1 MLDVTWALR
10 AHSRRRRARLDRLD
24 PQKTQLALLRAL
36 VRRARRTRF
45 GRHHGFDG
53 VADLDDFRARV
64 PPRDYDAFWDA
75 WWRDAFPRLADSTW
89 PGPVPWLAVSSGTS
103 RGATKFIPVTR
114 EAIRA
119 NARAGIDLLAHHA
132 ANRPR
137 SRLLAGRV
145 FMLGGS
151 TGLAERAPGVC
162 SGDLSGIAASRVPF
176 WARPRYFPPRALE
189 EIADWEVKIDRF
201 ARRSLTED
209 IRAVAGTPS
218 WLLIF
223 FDRLMEIA
231 GVASGRVAEIW
242 PDLEMLVH
250 GGVAWEPYRDR
261 FAALLEGGHAET
273 REVYPASEGFFAIAD
288 RGDGD
293 GLRLLIDNG
302 VFYEFMPVSEL
313 DSDNPSARWVGD
325 AETGVEYALVVTTCA
340 GLWRYVVGDTVTLID
355 RDPPRVLVTG
365 RVGLTLSAFG
375 EHVIVSELERAVA
388 EAARAI
394 AATVTDFAVGSLFS
408 DRPGAR
414 GGHLYIVE
422 FGEAGVD
429 ARRRARF
436 AERLDAALCRLN
448 EDYEAH
454 RAGGFGLDAPRVTAL
469 APGGFAEWMKRRGK
483 LGGQNKAPRVIV
495 DRALFDDLRAFA
507 GAGGG

>member
-1 MLDVTWALR
+1 MFDATWALR
-10 AHSRRRRARLDRLD
+10 AHARRRLARLARLDA
-24 PQKTQLALLRAL
+24 QQTQLSVLRRL

-45 GRHHGFDG
+45 GRDHGFDRI
-53 VADLDDFRARV
+53 ADLDDFRARV

-75 WWRDAFPRLADSTW
+75 CWRDAFPRLVDCSW
-89 PGPVPWLAVSSGTS
+89 PGLVPWIAVSSGTS
-103 RGATKFIPVTR
+103 RGATKFIPLTR
-114 EAIRA
+114 EMARA
-119 NARAGIDLLAHHA
+119 NARAGIDLLVHHI

-151 TGLAERAPGVC
+151 TGLVQRSPGVR

-189 EIADWEVKIDRF
+189 EIADWEIKIDRF
-201 ARRSLTED
+201 ARRSRPED
-209 IRAVAGTPS
+209 IRAIAGTPS
-218 WLLIF
+218 WMLIF
-223 FDRLMEIA
+223 FDRLAEISDA
-231 GVASGRVAEIW
+231 GSGRVAEVW

-250 GGVAWEPYRDR
+250 GGVAWAPYRDR

-302 VFYEFMPVSEL
+302 IFYEFVPVSEIGGA
-313 DSDNPSARWVGD
+313 NPPARWVGD
-325 AETGVEYALVVTTCA
+325 IETGVEYALVVTTCA
-340 GLWRYVVGDTVTLID
+340 GLWRYVVGDTVTVVE
-355 RDPPRVLVTG
+355 RAPPRLLVTG
-365 RVGLTLSAFG
+365 RIGLTLSAFG
-375 EHVIVSELERAVA
+375 EHVIGAELERAVA
-388 EAARAI
+388 EAARAVN
-394 AATVTDFAVGSLFS
+394 ATVTDFAVGSLFS

-414 GGHLYIVE
+414 GGHLYVVE

-429 ARRRARF
+429 ARRLTRF
-436 AERLDAALCRLN
+436 AEHLDAVLCRLN
-448 EDYEAH
+448 EDYDAH

-469 APGGFAEWMKRRGK
+469 APGGFAEWMKNRGK
-483 LGGQNKAPRVIV
+483 LGGQNKVPRVIT
-495 DRALFDDLRAFA
+495 DRALFDGLRAFA
-507 GAGGG
+507 ETSGG